1 MDINKCVFRQ
11 VFNFV
16 LALRGER
23 FRGLVSEYLSSQ
35 YHDPGTIQDF
45 QLLRLNKILEFASS
59 NVSHYK
65 NRIPKSINNLKDVKN
80 LPLLEKW
87 EIQESPEK
95 FMCRSGRGQ
104 RLKTS
109 GGSTGAPVTLLKDSA
124 GMAKELAAAWRG
136 YGWAGVRV
144 GDRQARF
151 WGVPKSRQE
160 RLRANIIDFVCN
172 RKRFTAFGY
181 SEDGFKR
188 VVENLN
194 SFSPNYFY
202 GYTSI
207 IRDFSKYVVDEGI
220 SGFVDLT
227 SIITTAEVL
236 SELDRD
242 IISSAFGVKVFDEYG
257 CGEVGTIAHE
267 CENGNLHINS
277 ENLIVEIIDKN
288 GNPVPD
294 GTSGEVV
301 VTDLTNF
308 SMPLIRYRLKDYAT
322 LSSEACSCGRT
333 LPVICKV
340 HGREYDILINS
351 VGKKFHGEFFLYI
364 IEDARKDGMQ
374 VNSIQ
379 FIQDGNLDIF
389 VKVVSAPEIFVPLSR
404 YIEKRV
410 HRDFDSKVKV
420 RCELVHEIERE
431 PSGKFR
437 VVKGSFNLSRSD

>member
-1 MDINKCVFRQ
+1 MDLNNYVFRQ

-16 LALRGER
+16 LAIRRES
-23 FRGLVSEYLSSQ
+23 FRGLMSEYSSSQ
-35 YHDPGTIQDF
+35 YYDPKVIRDL
-45 QLLRLNKILEFASS
+45 QLLRINKILEFSS
-59 NVSHYK
+59 KNVYHYK
-65 NRIPKSINNLKDVKN
+65 NRIPKSINSLKDLKN

-87 EIQESPEK
+87 EIQESPET
-95 FMCRSGRGQ
+95 FMCRSRRGQ

-136 YGWAGVRV
+136 YGWAGVRI

-151 WGVPKSRQE
+151 WGVPKSRKE
-160 RLRANIIDFVCN
+160 RLRANIIDLVCN

-181 SEDGFKR
+181 SDDGFER
-188 VVENLN
+188 IVDSVR

-207 IRDFSKYVVDEGI
+207 IRDFAKYVVDEGLRDC
-220 SGFVDLT
+220 VELT

-242 IISSAFGVKVFDEYG
+242 IIFSAFGVKVFDEYG

-267 CENGNLHINS
+267 CEEGSLHINS

-288 GNPVPD
+288 GDPVPD

-301 VTDLTNF
+301 VSDLTNF

-322 LSSEACSCGRT
+322 LSRKACMCGRT

-340 HGREYDILINS
+340 HGREYDILVNRE
-351 VGKKFHGEFFLYI
+351 GKKFHGEFFLYI

-374 VNSIQ
+374 VTSIQ
-379 FIQDGNLDIF
+379 FVQDDNLDIL
-389 VKVVSAPEIFVPLSR
+389 VKVVCDPEIIVPLSQ
-404 YIEKRV
+404 YIEKRI
-410 HRDFDSKVKV
+410 HRNFDSKVKV

-437 VVKGSFNLSRSD
+437 VVKGSFNLNRSG